1 MLSVATDI
9 WGDTP
14 YFKAASGTG
23 ENAPYDKRELIYKDM
38 LKELKEA
45 AAGLL
50 TSNPKQQAGQDY
62 VYNDDISKWKKF
74 ANSLR
79 LRVAMRITQADDATA
94 KQNAEEA
101 AAGSLMADSSAEC
114 LRPSRD

>member
-45 AAGLL
+45 AAGLS
-50 TSNPKQQAGQDY
+50 TSNPKQQAGLDY

-79 LRVAMRITQADDATA
+79 LRLAMLITQADAATA
-94 KQNAEEA
+94 KQNADEA
-101 AAGSLMADSSAEC
+101 PARGVMTGSSDDC
-114 LRPSRD
+114 LVPSRS